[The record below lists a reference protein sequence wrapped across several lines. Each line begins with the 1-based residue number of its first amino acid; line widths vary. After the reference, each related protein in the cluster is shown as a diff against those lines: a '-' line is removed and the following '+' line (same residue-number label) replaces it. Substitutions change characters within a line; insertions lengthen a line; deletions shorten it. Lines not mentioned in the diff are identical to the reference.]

1 MSEMKCPMM
10 NTEACPARQDDSQE
24 KPVIKSPVMLDKTG
38 VRIAKALEEI
48 VSHPKV
54 TSIDRTPLAIGTVV
68 EAVGAPVYVDDVSQY
83 SAFGI
88 TETGWYIFARIT
100 AKEGIT
106 VTSATRV
113 EGSAGYIANPGE
125 DHVDVAVR
133 FEVAA
138 VSQMVVID
146 WGSYAETFV
155 FKATDLAVRNLDYRV
170 TFYVYDADPFATW
183 TFKRSTDAVFVGT
196 KYYTEENGVYTQAA
210 VKAYEHVP
218 ADTYYT
224 HAYVQ
229 AEDEVFQEDTVYYT
243 RNGSVYTPAEVTPGE
258 PLAPEGVDPA
268 PVYYVDQWTLT
279 TDTRF
284 VGTRYYVETDGNHEQ
299 IAVKA
304 GEPCSYYTKVVEYP
318 LTEDTSFV
326 GTEYWTPDESDLG
339 YARTAVVAG
348 EEIPAETYYT
358 HVYTKLTAAGKFA
371 EGVRYYKLEGT
382 EYVLQEVTV
391 GASYAKNIYYVDT
404 WTEALGTFT
413 GTAYWVESGG
423 EWSQAAVIAGEEV
436 PVNTYHLRVISWP
449 QATEE
454 TFAAGEAY
462 YTCIDGAYDVADV
475 MAGTAIPANL
485 VHDKVFIEGL
495 TRNITYRLNE
505 IVDCPM
511 EYILPEIEDETHGC
525 WFEIRCE
532 HAGTYSSTLT
542 VPEGVKVATE
552 HTQTET
558 QGMNMIDLHYTVVGS
573 TKLWRF
579 MNTHSSI
586 PAQ

>member
-24 KPVIKSPVMLDKTG
+24 KPVIKSPVMLDRTG

-196 KYYTEENGVYTQAA
+196 KYYTEENEVYTQAA

-218 ADTYYT
+218 ADTYYV
-224 HAYVQ
+224 HSYV
-229 AEDEVFQEDTVYYT
+229 
-243 RNGSVYTPAEVTPGE
+243 
-258 PLAPEGVDPA
+258 
-268 PVYYVDQWTLT
+268 
-279 TDTRF
+279 
-284 VGTRYYVETDGNHEQ
+284 
-299 IAVKA
+299 
-304 GEPCSYYTKVVEYP
+304 
-318 LTEDTSFV
+318 LTEDTTFV
-326 GTEYWTPDESDLG
+326 EDK
-339 YARTAVVAG
+339 
-348 EEIPAETYYT
+348 TYYT
-358 HVYTKLTAAGKFA
+358 KSGTVYTAA
-371 EGVRYYKLEGT
+371 E
-382 EYVLQEVTV
+382 
-391 GASYAKNIYYVDT
+391 
-404 WTEALGTFT
+404 
-413 GTAYWVESGG
+413 
-423 EWSQAAVIAGEEV
+423 VIAGEEV
-436 PVNTYHLRVISWP
+436 TANTYYEDKYALTTDI
-449 QATEE
+449 
-454 TFAAGEAY
+454 TFVGNAY
-462 YTCIDGAYDVADV
+462 YTKDGETYTQAAVK
-475 MAGTAIPANL
+475 AGDPVPCYYVGEPGYVLTT
-485 VHDKVFIEGL
+485 DTTFIEGTTYYTKSGDEYTAAEVTVGAAVTANTYYVL
-495 TRNITYRLNE
+495 GTVYKQTTDETAVSGTTYYAKSEGVYSPVVFTVGSVIPVFYKHSKVTFEGMTRNITYRCNTV
-505 IVDCPM
+505 IDCPM
-511 EYILPEIEDETHGC
+511 EFILPEIEDDCHGA
-525 WFEIRCE
+525 WFEIRCK
-532 HAGTYSSTLT
+532 HDGAHSMTLVPPSSD
-542 VPEGVKVATE
+542 VKIATE
-552 HTQTET
+552 HTQKET
-558 QGMNMIDLHYTVVGS
+558 KGLNMINLHYSAVGNA
-573 TKLWRF
+573 KVWRF

-586 PAQ
+586 PA